1 MGGVRFILAAFAA
14 AFIAGPAMAEEL
26 RDLCPDR
33 PSKGTSTC
41 TVDKGHLQL
50 EADLFAGS
58 WDRHG
63 GVSDDSFVYLNP
75 TLRYG
80 LTDHLDIEVN
90 IPPFAVTRT
99 RDAATGLSER
109 HSGVG
114 DLTLAAKA
122 DLTGAREGWN
132 VALMP
137 YVKAPIAR
145 RPIGNRAWEGGVL
158 VPIDGGLGEGWSID
172 LTPELDVVAD
182 EAGGGHHLAL
192 ANVVGV
198 DRDLGGGVT
207 ATAELW
213 GQVDFDPAGTTRQY
227 SFDLA
232 LAWIPARQPNLQ
244 FDGGVNFG
252 LNRETPDVEVYVG
265 ISRRF

>member
-1 MGGVRFILAAFAA
+1 MNAVAEDVSRFLQANRGSARFRVPATALQFDALLRKGLALSVADAA
-14 AFIAGPAMAEEL
+14 A
-26 RDLCPDR
+26 
-33 PSKGTSTC
+33 STL
-41 TVDKGHLQL
+41 G
-50 EADLFAGS
+50 
-58 WDRHG
+58 
-63 GVSDDSFVYLNP
+63 
-75 TLRYG
+75 
-80 LTDHLDIEVN
+80 
-90 IPPFAVTRT
+90 VTR
-99 RDAATGLSER
+99 ER
-109 HSGVG
+109 LARLIRISPS
-114 DLTLAAKA
+114 TLERRFKEKA